1 MNTEIASWSRD
12 CVSFQLSKPTRQP
25 RASLKPIPT
34 PQRRFSHLH
43 VDIVDPPP
51 VSEEGFMYL
60 MTMIDRTRRWVEAV
74 PLKGIAAAS
83 YMEAFLSK

>member
-1 MNTEIASWSRD
+1 
-12 CVSFQLSKPTRQP
+12 
-25 RASLKPIPT
+25 
-34 PQRRFSHLH
+34 

-51 VSEEGFMYL
+51 VSEEGCMYL
-60 MTMIDRTRRWVEAV
+60 MTIIDRTRRWVEAV